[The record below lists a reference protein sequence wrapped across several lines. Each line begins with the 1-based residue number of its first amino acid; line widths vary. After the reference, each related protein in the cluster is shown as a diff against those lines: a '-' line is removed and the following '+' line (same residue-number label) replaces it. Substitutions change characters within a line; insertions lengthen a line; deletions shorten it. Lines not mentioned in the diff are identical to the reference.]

1 MTFLFTG
8 VEGSIA
14 IWERH
19 PEAIRQALAVHDELV
34 RSTIVAHGGRVF
46 SAGGDGF
53 AAAFDRAEPAA
64 RAAIAVQAAL
74 ATATWPHDLELS
86 VRMGLHS
93 GEARE
98 RGGEFFGAAVNRAS
112 RVMDVATV
120 HRSSPPPPPG
130 SSLATIGASNA
141 DGSTSVST
149 SCATRS
155 ILSVCTA
162 SGRRRSRAIPDR
174 RVPEAVALGN
184 LPALAAQLVGRSDDV
199 ETVVAGLATAR
210 VATLTGVGGIGKTA
224 LALEVGRRLQ
234 PQAPDGVWLAALDT
248 IERPDALLPLLLSL
262 FGVDAWAVGDL
273 DSLLD
278 GLRFR
283 ETLLILDNCEH
294 VLDAAADVATAIGR
308 ACPKV
313 RVLATSRE
321 PLDVQGER
329 VRRVP
334 SLSVGDDGTAA
345 ALFRLRAEDA
355 GTKLDPVR
363 DADVVAQI
371 CCRLDGIP
379 LAIELAAA
387 RTRSLRP
394 AEIAD
399 RLDDMF
405 RLLTGGKRAAAERHR
420 TLRATLEWSYDLL
433 SDAERVVLARLAAF
447 SGSFGLDAAAWIVGG
462 VLGDAGAEIVDLLD
476 RLVARSLVVPIDDAD
491 ETRFRLLEPV
501 RQLAAENL
509 AARGDAETTR
519 ARHTEWYLGLIDRL
533 GVLWRTGSDQAAWP
547 IAKRELPNLR
557 TAFDHLVETAR
568 QDDAERFVVAAY
580 GPIGC
585 QFDGAPMYEWAP
597 KARAIDPGHIGPFS
611 ASTCAIA
618 ALGAIPRGDFAR
630 ATQWLRLGVDAI
642 GAGSYDD
649 GLVCCAAIH
658 QVFSGGEPAVTRRL
672 PRAQRRDRARERR
685 PPPPD
690 LGALLRRPLRR
701 GGGLRAALGNR
712 TLIALDVRP
721 RAADRGTRRGSGAL
735 LGSGA
740 GQPQLP
746 DVQPRRARARP
757 RADQHRVASRRA
769 AAAPCAGAR
778 LAPTGRHPRV
788 VGPVRDGDRVRG
800 AR

>member
-1 MTFLFTG
+1 MAERSSGAVTFLFTG

-19 PEAIRQALAVHDELV
+19 PEAMRQALAVHDELV

-112 RVMDVATV
+112 RVMDAANGAQIIATAATRELVGDDRGIECRWIDLGV
-120 HRSSPPPPPG
+120 HELRDVVDPVR
-130 SSLATIGASNA
+130 LYRVGASA
-141 DGSTSVST
+141 FESDPRPPR
-149 SCATRS
+149 TRS
-155 ILSVCTA
+155 
-162 SGRRRSRAIPDR
+162 GRA
-174 RVPEAVALGN
+174 GN

-199 ETVVAGLATAR
+199 ETVVADLATAR
-210 VATLTGVGGIGKTA
+210 VVTLTGVGGIGKTT

-447 SGSFGLDAAAWIVGG
+447 SGSFGLDAAAWIAGG

-618 ALGAIPRGDFAR
+618 ALGAIPRGDFAL

-658 QVFSGGEPAVTRRL
+658 QVFSGGEPAVTRDFLERSVVTAL
-672 PRAQRRDRARERR
+672 ESDDLHRQTWVLYYAGRFAEGADRARR
-685 PPPPD
+685 
-690 LGALLRRPLRR
+690 
-701 GGGLRAALGNR
+701 LGNR
-712 TLIALDVRP
+712 TLIALSVCPARCRP
-721 RAADRGTRRGSGAL
+721 RDQEGLGSASGKRRGTAT
-735 LGSGA
+735 A
-740 GQPQLP
+740 
-746 DVQPRRARARP
+746 
-757 RADQHRVASRRA
+757 
-769 AAAPCAGAR
+769 
-778 LAPTGRHPRV
+778 T
-788 VGPVRDGDRVRG
+788 
-800 AR
+800 